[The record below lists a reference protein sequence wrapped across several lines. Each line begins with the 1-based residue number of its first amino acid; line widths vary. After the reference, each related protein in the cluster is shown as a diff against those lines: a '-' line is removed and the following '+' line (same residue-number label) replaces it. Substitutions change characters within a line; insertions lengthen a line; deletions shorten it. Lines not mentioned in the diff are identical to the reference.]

1 MAKQTNEERL
11 AVVETKI
18 DIVITE
24 QMKISNKLDELLPTV
39 ATTDQVSALRS
50 EFDLKI
56 KEIHSK
62 RWIQNT
68 LSAILGSILT
78 FLLANFISNLT

>member
-1 MAKQTNEERL
+1 MAKTTNEERL

-24 QMKISNKLDELLPTV
+24 QMKISNKLDELLPTIATAEQV
-39 ATTDQVSALRS
+39 AALRE
-50 EFDLKI
+50 EFDAKI

-68 LSAILGSILT
+68 LSAILGSVLT
-78 FLLANFISNLT
+78 FLIAQFIANL